1 MDIKQL
7 SYFVAIA
14 EEGNITAAAK
24 RLHISQPP
32 LSIQLKA
39 LEQELG
45 VILVERGA
53 RSVTLTDAGRL
64 LYKHACQIISLTN
77 TAVKELADFDNGVKG
92 TLRLGTISSSG
103 TALLTG
109 RLQNYHRD
117 NPNIDFEI
125 HEGNTYQLL
134 ELLSNNVIEIAV
146 IRTPFQAENIVC
158 HYLEKE
164 PMAAVAHHSFF
175 QDTPEEH
182 LAIPDLAGFPLIYYR
197 RYEKLIQ
204 SVFDNYQITPN
215 IFCKNDDA
223 RTTLLWA
230 KAGMG
235 VAIMPKSA
243 AEMIPSTKLTV
254 KTIDEPSLSSQIAAV
269 YRKNTPLSPA
279 AVHFIELFHEQL
291 RL

>member
-1 MDIKQL
+1 
-7 SYFVAIA
+7 
-14 EEGNITAAAK
+14 
-24 RLHISQPP
+24 
-32 LSIQLKA
+32 
-39 LEQELG
+39 
-45 VILVERGA
+45 
-53 RSVTLTDAGRL
+53 
-64 LYKHACQIISLTN
+64 
-77 TAVKELADFDNGVKG
+77 
-92 TLRLGTISSSG
+92 
-103 TALLTG
+103 
-109 RLQNYHRD
+109 
-117 NPNIDFEI
+117 
-125 HEGNTYQLL
+125 
-134 ELLSNNVIEIAV
+134 
-146 IRTPFQAENIVC
+146 
-158 HYLEKE
+158 
-164 PMAAVAHHSFF
+164 MAAVAHHSFF